1 MNKRMVIFLF
11 SLLLLIGCNGNKI
24 KRNTELEKDINSSI
38 IMVSDNSES
47 EVNIKDLANFEWDK
61 AFLIN
66 PYTPQEEIEK
76 QVGVNFKD
84 PSNISSRDDIY
95 LLIFLNNGKVVQYA
109 EINRLQTSFNLADKE
124 YLTPSNDLMNIKR

>member
-1 MNKRMVIFLF
+1 MIKRMGIVLF
-11 SLLLLIGCNGNKI
+11 SLLLLIGCNNYNI
-24 KRNTELEKDINSSI
+24 KQNTELEKNINTSI
-38 IMVSDNSES
+38 IMVSDKSDSEIY
-47 EVNIKDLANFEWDK
+47 IKAFTNFEWDK

-66 PYTPQEEIEK
+66 PYTSQEEIEK

-109 EINRLQTSFNLADKE
+109 EINRLQTSFSLADKE
-124 YLTPSNDLMNIKR
+124 FLTPSNDIIYIER